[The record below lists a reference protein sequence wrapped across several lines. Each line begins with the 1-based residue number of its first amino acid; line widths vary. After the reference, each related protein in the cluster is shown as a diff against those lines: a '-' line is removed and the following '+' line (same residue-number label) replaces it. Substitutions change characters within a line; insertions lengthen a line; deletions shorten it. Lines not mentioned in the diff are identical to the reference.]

1 MPAAAIAPPPPSI
14 GFHNGLAVRIGLLA
28 GVLSIV
34 LSSPIASIAPP
45 LAIVSLAGAGWLAV
59 FLYRWR
65 TGQRLSAMNGAHLGG
80 ICGVFEFAI
89 SAILI
94 ALRFSEPAATE
105 ALTAQWRQLGMSDA
119 QITQALSEMHNPLVI
134 LFMGLIL
141 FAVFTLLPAFGGAIG
156 AKLLD
161 RD

>member
-1 MPAAAIAPPPPSI
+1 
-14 GFHNGLAVRIGLLA
+14 
-28 GVLSIV
+28 
-34 LSSPIASIAPP
+34 
-45 LAIVSLAGAGWLAV
+45 
-59 FLYRWR
+59 
-65 TGQRLSAMNGAHLGG
+65 MNGAHLGG